1 MGAHVSVV
9 DYFRSIGTR
18 VRLESR
24 VCVACTIWEFPIG
37 EDSAAACGHPG
48 ELRRLSGFGTLYS
61 VVEVAGSA
69 APPELSAEIDSHAY
83 EVALVDLDEGPRIAA
98 QLVDFSRPAAI
109 GDRVRA
115 VTRRLYVEE
124 GVVRYG
130 FKFAPVPDGSAPSTA

>member
-1 MGAHVSVV
+1 M
-9 DYFRSIGTR
+9 
-18 VRLESR
+18 
-24 VCVACTIWEFPIG
+24 CVACDVWEFPIG
-37 EDSAAACGHPG
+37 EEPVAPCGHPG
-48 ELRRLSGFGTLYS
+48 EVRRLSGLGTLYS

-69 APPELSAEIDSHAY
+69 APPELSAELESHAY
-83 EVALVDLDEGPRIAA
+83 EVGLVDLDEGPRIAA

-130 FKFAPVPDGSAPSTA
+130 FKFAPAPEGFDTATR